1 MLERLIIIEK
11 TFNLA
16 KWSEDNALW
25 MKCLQQVFQ
34 LKAYLSPPDFYTPSA
49 WLATWQ
55 THTNTEHTS
64 DSRKRPELAEMDNLL
79 VNSSVV
85 LLKNNVLQYRVVVTP

>member
-1 MLERLIIIEK
+1 MFDGLIISEK

-34 LKAYLSPPDFYTPSA
+34 LKAYLSSPDFYCLCI
-49 WLATWQ
+49 WLAIWQ
-55 THTNTEHTS
+55 THTNTENTS
-64 DSRKRPELAEMDNLL
+64 DSRKRPELAETDNLWG
-79 VNSSVV
+79 
-85 LLKNNVLQYRVVVTP
+85 QQICIF

>member
-1 MLERLIIIEK
+1 MLDGLIISEK

-34 LKAYLSPPDFYTPSA
+34 LKAYLSSPDFYCLCVVSH
-49 WLATWQ
+49 LADTYK
-55 THTNTEHTS
+55 H
-64 DSRKRPELAEMDNLL
+64 RKHFR
-79 VNSSVV
+79 
-85 LLKNNVLQYRVVVTP
+85 LKEEA